1 MSPRTLRRVE
11 RNFFLGNQDVW
22 FGKSILNVA
31 KNVHSISDV
40 LHKCA
45 QTVYFNLETFIFISN
60 HSTVVRWIQMNYAK
74 NKTLHA
80 AKLEKDLIE
89 NLDDVDLQ
97 ILSLLQQDSRVSFNK
112 IARNLGI
119 SVGTAFNHVK
129 NLEKKGVLKGYTTE
143 LDSAKLG
150 YSLTAL
156 ILIQAEGGYLGEVEN
171 EISKA
176 ANVIAVY
183 DITGDYDAAVITKF
197 KDRTEL
203 NIFIKSLM
211 ATPHVKRTVTSV
223 ALDVIKEDFRIK
235 LQENAKMPTGV

>member
-1 MSPRTLRRVE
+1 MNS
-11 RNFFLGNQDVW
+11 
-22 FGKSILNVA
+22 A
-31 KNVHSISDV
+31 KN
-40 LHKCA
+40 
-45 QTVYFNLETFIFISN
+45 Q
-60 HSTVVRWIQMNYAK
+60 
-74 NKTLHA
+74 TLHA

-89 NLDDVDLQ
+89 NIDDVDLQ

-112 IARNLGI
+112 IARHLGI

-156 ILIQAEGGYLGEVEN
+156 ILIQAEGEHLGEVEN

-197 KDRTEL
+197 KDRSEL

-223 ALDVIKEDFRIK
+223 ALDVIKEDFRMK
-235 LQENAKMPTGV
+235 LQENGNLLASV